1 MTIKKIL
8 SNLKFPLIG
17 EALKNRSVI
26 ILAILSAVLFF
37 GTLSSCSSAMRQKVA
52 RDKEMV
58 ARLALEEKTG
68 KYAQEKAA
76 LEEKAKAKENQLQ
89 ELTASFEVTKKNLVQ
104 EQLINISLKEEL
116 AKVTKLKETLEEELR
131 QALIDAKK
139 IKK

>member
-1 MTIKKIL
+1 MMGD
-8 SNLKFPLIG
+8 F
-17 EALKNRSVI
+17 LKNRSVI
-26 ILAILSAVLFF
+26 ILAVLLAVFF
-37 GTLSSCSSAMRQKVA
+37 ISTLGSCTSAMRQKAA

-76 LEEKAKAKENQLQ
+76 LEEKTKAKESQIE
-89 ELTASFEVTKKNLVQ
+89 ELTVVSEATKKALVQ

-116 AKVTKLKETLEEELR
+116 AKVTKLKETLEEDLK
-131 QALIDAKK
+131 QVLIDGKK